1 MELLRANQEELL
13 KEQERQENDKKQ
25 KQKQMKDYFED
36 TINGKGMPVAQIG
49 SSEIQFLSNRA
60 VATPDLK
67 KKQKLEAKR
76 RMEQHMELINSKQK
90 MKQEERKTDDEEALA
105 EKKKIEED
113 IRKQQEEEAAKKAK
127 AQADMADALK
137 SQMAENQKKKQQEQ
151 DTLKNSSPYLPI
163 GEHYIEEHEEHCKDC
178 GRVIQTIKTFH
189 KAPNKTK

>member
-1 MELLRANQEELL
+1 MEILRANQEELL

-90 MKQEERKTDDEEALA
+90 MKQEERQTDEQEALA
-105 EKKKIEED
+105 EKKKMEED
-113 IRKQQEEEAAKKAK
+113 LRRQQEEEAAKKAK
-127 AQADMADALK
+127 VQADMADALK

-151 DTLKNSSPYLPI
+151 DILKNSSPYLPI

-189 KAPNKTK
+189 KPPNKTK